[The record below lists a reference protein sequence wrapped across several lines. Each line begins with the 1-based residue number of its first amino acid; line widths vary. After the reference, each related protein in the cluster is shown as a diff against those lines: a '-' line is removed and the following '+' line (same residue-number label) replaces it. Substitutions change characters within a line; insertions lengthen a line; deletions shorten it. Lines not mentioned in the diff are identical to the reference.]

1 LADAPALRLGSDG
14 SVLLSTK
21 LLLCGV
27 ALGNA
32 VNSVFCFCVLLIVT
46 AVAAQQPPGADP
58 HFARGVEFQQEGKLE
73 EAIAEYEQSIKTS
86 PRFPV
91 LANLGS
97 VYARLGRFAEAI
109 ERYEQA
115 LSLSPGQ
122 PQILL
127 NLGLAHY
134 KTGNIQKG
142 AALFSEVLKKQPT
155 NQQARTLLADCFF
168 QLGEYAKVI
177 DELEPVADQ
186 NHNDL
191 SIAYLLGTAYIRN
204 KQVEKG
210 QRLVDLI
217 LQKGDSAEAHI
228 MMGTAFAEAQENKKA
243 ITEFERAIQS
253 NPGIPLAHASLG
265 LALIRSGDRERA
277 LAEFEQEVKINP
289 NDFLGN
295 FYLGVLRR
303 RNNQNEE
310 ALPYL
315 KKALQLRPG
324 SDQAAFQIG
333 LIHFQNRDLDQ
344 AQQILEDLAER
355 FPDFIDVR
363 ITLARVYYRKKM
375 KAEGDHQQEIV
386 EKLRMEQQKR
396 EPGSQRSAE
405 LQEGEVTGGELEHK
419 EPKP

>member
-1 LADAPALRLGSDG
+1 M
-14 SVLLSTK
+14 
-21 LLLCGV
+21 
-27 ALGNA
+27 
-32 VNSVFCFCVLLIVT
+32 NSVFCFCVLFIVS

-177 DELEPVADQ
+177 DELEPVTR
-186 NHNDL
+186 
-191 SIAYLLGTAYIRN
+191 G
-204 KQVEKG
+204 
-210 QRLVDLI
+210 
-217 LQKGDSAEAHI
+217 
-228 MMGTAFAEAQENKKA
+228 
-243 ITEFERAIQS
+243 
-253 NPGIPLAHASLG
+253 
-265 LALIRSGDRERA
+265 
-277 LAEFEQEVKINP
+277 
-289 NDFLGN
+289 
-295 FYLGVLRR
+295 
-303 RNNQNEE
+303 
-310 ALPYL
+310 PY
-315 KKALQLRPG
+315 
-324 SDQAAFQIG
+324 
-333 LIHFQNRDLDQ
+333 N
-344 AQQILEDLAER
+344 
-355 FPDFIDVR
+355 VR
-363 ITLARVYYRKKM
+363 
-375 KAEGDHQQEIV
+375 
-386 EKLRMEQQKR
+386 
-396 EPGSQRSAE
+396 
-405 LQEGEVTGGELEHK
+405 
-419 EPKP
+419 